1 MSNLYAPRIGR
12 VADAG
17 YVDALVLGGRTAD
30 DGRRGPVARLG
41 GGGRGVVGAAPV
53 STEKNIIK

>member
-12 VADAG
+12 VADPG
-17 YVDALVLGGRTAD
+17 YVDPLVLGGRAAD
-30 DGRRGPVARLG
+30 DGRRGSVALLVG

-53 STEKNIIK
+53 LTEFF